1 MNINKNIE
9 LLSKGLNAYSLRNK
23 VISNNIANVET
34 PDYKRQDVKFDEILK
49 KNIENNRTL
58 EGYSTD
64 EKHIRI
70 NSRNMNDVNPEVYT
84 EKNTKSRLDGN
95 NVDIDVEMAE
105 LSKDHIKFSVVSQQ
119 LSGYFRKIKMAITEG
134 RR

>member
-1 MNINKNIE
+1 MNINKNID
-9 LLSKGLNAYSLRNK
+9 LLSKGLSAYSLRNK

-34 PDYKRQDVKFDEILK
+34 PDFKRQDVKFDEILK

-58 EGYSTD
+58 VGYSTNK
-64 EKHIRI
+64 KHIKI
-70 NSRNMNDVNPEVYT
+70 NSENIGNVNPEVYT

-105 LSKDHIKFSVVSQQ
+105 LSKNHIKFSLLSQKI
-119 LSGYFRKIKMAITEG
+119 SGYFRKIKNAINEG
-134 RR
+134 GK